1 MYIFETIFIIIYL
14 FLFFLHS
21 NLGYFLRYAIFRIP
35 YLEFIIDQLPPFFM
49 DWEMFKDCSQVNED
63 IKIIIETK
71 TNFIDVFY
79 LSENFLKQKIPEL
92 NVKKNNMAPLIAN
105 YTSYSFLNIFLKNRL
120 NKIYNYNLKY
130 ITIYKVYT
138 SFTKENKKIVSAKLV
153 YQHTY
158 GS

>member
-1 MYIFETIFIIIYL
+1 
-14 FLFFLHS
+14 
-21 NLGYFLRYAIFRIP
+21 
-35 YLEFIIDQLPPFFM
+35 M